1 MQERSTSE
9 PARSEQRA
17 PLDQNHE
24 FFRAVGALD
33 LDRVR
38 ELLDEDP
45 SLANADVRGR
55 AQTDGTW
62 GWGASWGDPEDWMT
76 SKAVHYAAYGHTDL
90 LKLLIEYGADLDAL
104 GYEDNHGWAPPLV
117 LSCWEGTRETV
128 DALLDAGA
136 NPNIP
141 SICPF
146 FGVSALHSAIEHWDP
161 PKIESLLRHGAR
173 HDIYSASIVG
183 DLDFLKQQLPLLTAR
198 YRSQA
203 LSQPDPVRNRTAL
216 EWNVLRR
223 HDTPGQRAVAD
234 YLIEQGAEMTPVAR
248 ICLGMLDSVRDLV
261 RNQPGFV
268 SRPLGG
274 DPAPPLT
281 WAVRAGQPEV
291 AKYLLSAGADPNVG
305 WFTVAWDDVS
315 PELVDL
321 LVKAGANFDGTENEV
336 GELTL
341 FGRLEAAEVLLRHGA
356 DIDSKDHRGLT
367 PLQALVE
374 PGRGYVDTYYDP
386 FPAARFLLD
395 RGADVNALSD
405 DGKTAL
411 DMAIEQ
417 DKGAMAGLLRE
428 HRGKRS
434 EELSSHPRPPA

>member
-1 MQERSTSE
+1 MPSARPER
-9 PARSEQRA
+9 PA

-33 LDRVR
+33 LARVR

-45 SLANADVRGR
+45 SLVNADVRGR
-55 AQTDGTW
+55 SQTDGTW
-62 GWGASWGDPEDWMT
+62 GWGANWGDPEDWMT
-76 SKAVHYAAYGHTDL
+76 CRAVHYAAFGHTDL

-104 GYEDNHGWAPPLV
+104 GYEDNHGWAPALV

-128 DALLDAGA
+128 DVLLDAGA

-183 DLDFLKQQLPLLTAR
+183 DLDFLKQQLPLLQER
-198 YRSQA
+198 FRSQA

-223 HDTPGQRAVAD
+223 HETPGQKAVAG
-234 YLIEQGAEMTPVAR
+234 YLIEQGAEVTPVAS

-268 SRPLGG
+268 SRPVGG

-281 WAVRAGQPEV
+281 WAVRAGRPEV

-321 LVKAGANFDGTENEV
+321 LVRAGADFDGTENEV

-356 DIDSKDHRGLT
+356 DIDRKDYRGLT

-386 FPAARFLLD
+386 FPAARFLIEH
-395 RGADVNALSD
+395 GADVNALSD

-411 DMAIEQ
+411 DLAIEQ
-417 DKGAMAGLLRE
+417 GKGAMADLLRR
-428 HRGKRS
+428 HGGRRS
-434 EELSSHPRPPA
+434 AVAPSGPRLSRCGG